1 MISTRKFPPPTLD
14 HERIGNYSF
23 YVVAVDE
30 KGSGHASFAQV
41 KIQVIDANDNIP
53 RFEPS
58 TKNVTI
64 REDSS
69 IGFAVTRVSAVD
81 PDFNLNGKV
90 SYSMLSGADGKFEIG
105 RNNGVIRVAGN
116 LDREIKGH
124 YALNV
129 SALDGSYYPLE
140 GFGMVYVTLS
150 DINDNAPAFE
160 LLVYKVTIPEN
171 SPVGSYLVNLT
182 AKDPDLGTSA
192 DISYSTN
199 HPKFTIDSK
208 TGSVT
213 TKGDLDREKKDTFS
227 FIVRVQDGG
236 GLESS
241 VSVNVVISDTNDNSP
256 YFLSA
261 KYQTDVID
269 KTPVGA
275 IVLTIVA
282 EDDDINENSRITY
295 SIADA
300 KDDLFS
306 IEPNA
311 GFIK

>member
-1 MISTRKFPPPTLD
+1 M
-14 HERIGNYSF
+14 
-23 YVVAVDE
+23 AVDE

-241 VSVNVVISDTNDNSP
+241 VPVNVVISDTNDNSP